1 MPKVLIEAKGLS
13 FHPPQ
18 KTKPLYSDVDLYLSD
33 TTHFMVGDNGCGKS
47 SLAKSLA
54 QPSPQVSHFG
64 IVGYL
69 SQELNPFAG
78 TVSEKL
84 GVDELL
90 KALQRSEE
98 GGILEKDFELLENNW
113 DIKATLEK
121 QFEAYELPPT
131 ILNQPYTSL
140 SGGMR
145 TRLNLLHLERQRCDF
160 YILDEPSN
168 HLDKTRRLWLIHWIK
183 AHPNCLIISHD
194 LSLLEQSH
202 VILELNSKGL
212 HRYQGGWDEYL
223 ASKKQQELELERKV
237 IHSQQ
242 MLAKSLKAKQKN
254 QETLQAKQNKAQK
267 ARHQTNQSKL
277 ILDKK
282 KSTSEATG
290 ARLAGLNEKRVS
302 EATKAYTAAKEDL
315 IEVKPQAFRVSP
327 VSAHSKQHLILNHI
341 ILPFGHKNPIHLQL
355 ACGEHL
361 WLSGDNGSGKSTL
374 LKVIQGTVQPVH
386 GNVSKPKETALLD
399 QHFSFL
405 HQEESVL
412 DNFSRLSP
420 GLSEAEYRTVL
431 AQLRLRRESALQ
443 SVSTLSGGEIL
454 KLALAV
460 LFSGLSSPSL
470 LLLDEP
476 DNHLDLASK
485 ALLLTAL
492 KQYQGSIVLV
502 SHDLNFVRAL
512 NINHEYLL
520 SKFPMAST

>member
-1 MPKVLIEAKGLS
+1 MPKILIEAKGLS

-18 KTKPLYSDVDLYLSD
+18 KLKPLYSDLDLCLSD

-54 QPSPQVSHFG
+54 QQSPQVSHFG

-69 SQELNPFAG
+69 SQELNPFTG
-78 TVSEKL
+78 TVAEKL
-84 GVDELL
+84 EVNELL
-90 KALQRSEE
+90 KALQRCEE
-98 GGILEKDFELLENNW
+98 GGILEQDFELLENNW
-113 DIKATLEK
+113 DIKAILEK
-121 QFEAYELPPT
+121 QFEAYELPTT

-145 TRLNLLHLERQRCDF
+145 TRLNLLILERQRCDF

-168 HLDKTRRLWLIHWIK
+168 HLDKTSRIWLMHWIK

-194 LSLLEQSH
+194 LSLLEQSQ
-202 VILELNSKGL
+202 VILELNSKGI
-212 HRYQGGWDEYL
+212 HRYQGGWEEYL

-237 IHSQQ
+237 AQTQQ
-242 MLAKSLKAKQKN
+242 ALAESLKAKQKN

-267 ARHQTNQSKL
+267 DRHQTNQSKL

-282 KSTSEATG
+282 KATSESTG

-302 EATKAYTAAKEDL
+302 EATKAYTSAKEEL
-315 IEVKPQAFRVSP
+315 IEVKPQSFRVSP
-327 VSAHSKQHLILNHI
+327 VAAQSKQHLILDNI
-341 ILPFGHKNPIHLQL
+341 ILPYGHQNPINLQL
-355 ACGEHL
+355 AGGEHL
-361 WLSGDNGSGKSTL
+361 WLSGENGSGKSTL
-374 LKVIQGTVQPVH
+374 LKIIQGTVQPLQGSVI
-386 GNVSKPKETALLD
+386 KPKETALLD

-405 HQEESVL
+405 NQEESVL
-412 DNFSRLSP
+412 SNFSRLSP
-420 GLSEAEYRTVL
+420 GLSEAEYRTIL

-443 SVSTLSGGEIL
+443 PVSTLSGGETL

-460 LFSGLSSPSL
+460 LFSGLSSPPL

-502 SHDLNFVRAL
+502 SHDVHFVRAL
-512 NINHEYLL
+512 NIDNEYIL
-520 SKFPMAST
+520 SNRNLKS